1 MCLTMPATVVSVGGD
16 SAVVDVDGHRL
27 TASAGACPDLAPGD
41 SVLVGL
47 GVILA
52 RIDEAEADGMAAD
65 LASVAA
71 AGRPSRTEGDR
82 R

>member
-1 MCLTMPATVVSVGGD
+1 MCLTMPATVISVGGD

-27 TASAGACPDLAPGD
+27 TASAQACPDLEPGE

-52 RIDEAEADGMAAD
+52 RLDEAEADGMAAD
-65 LASVAA
+65 LASVSAA
-71 AGRPSRTEGDR
+71 ARPIPAGGDR